1 MQARGGYMPSAN
13 ELLWGFVLKKPNEE
27 AKYAEALAL
36 IQSNL
41 PDLDLN
47 EIHKIGRSFLTLF
60 LSAPSQQHPQFLPLV
75 QAIIQ
80 SDKFTSAANHV
91 NPKTNRNAFAVAIE
105 LANPALIEILFAY
118 AGKIDVIFS
127 GPKLQYTIVQ
137 DVLKSQ
143 RGLLTMPDH
152 AERAQVKILA
162 LEKISAMVRDNT
174 IRHAISTDNPD
185 LMQALEAAGG
195 EPYAA
200 LSDGSSPITLS
211 QPGSKVRAW
220 LEALGNRAMASL
232 STNINSFSK
241 VLAERN
247 AAAVAYHVGAAEIYE
262 RAIDKYADLTNRMAT
277 AP

>member
-1 MQARGGYMPSAN
+1 MPSAN
-13 ELLWGFVLKKPNEE
+13 ELLSGYIVKKLNVE
-27 AKYAEALAL
+27 AKYEDALAL
-36 IQSNL
+36 IQSN
-41 PDLDLN
+41 PADLDLN
-47 EIHKIGRSFLTLF
+47 EIHKIGHSFLMLLLF
-60 LSAPSQQHPQFLPLV
+60 APDRQHPRFLPLV

-80 SDKFTSAANHV
+80 SDKFTSAARHIH
-91 NPKTNRNAFAVAIE
+91 PKTNTNALALAIAS
-105 LANPALIEILFAY
+105 ANPAVVEILLQHSD
-118 AGKIDVIFS
+118 KLDVIFS

-137 DVLKSQ
+137 DTLKSQ
-143 RGLLTMPDH
+143 RGLLTMPDC
-152 AERAQVKILA
+152 AERAQAKIPA
-162 LEKISAMVRDNT
+162 LEKISAMIRDNT

-241 VLAERN
+241 VLAEQNKVLAERN